1 VGKKPPEELY
11 KYKIVCMAVLERL
24 SEQGLIDLY
33 YGDETGVSTAGYCPY
48 AWQGKEEDLSVAALP
63 ISRQRLNCFG
73 CISRT
78 NQFWS
83 ATTAKAVD
91 GEFIFEQLNAFTQT
105 LTKPAVLVLDN
116 ARIHKTDKILRHLEQ
131 WQQSNLYIFYLPP
144 YSPHLNI
151 AETLW
156 RVMKGK
162 WLEVKDY
169 GSAQTLFEATKKC
182 LKEVGITRT
191 IHFSPFTINYFPR
204 GT

>member
-1 VGKKPPEELY
+1 VRKRVGKKPPQELY
-11 KYKIVCMAVLERL
+11 EHKLACLKELEAL
-24 SEQGLIDLY
+24 STQGFIDLY

-48 AWQGKEEDLSVAALP
+48 AWQHKDEQLSIAALP

-78 NQFWS
+78 NQFWH
-83 ATTAKAVD
+83 ATTTRTMDA
-91 GEFIFEQLNAFTQT
+91 EFIFEQLKAFSQT
-105 LTKPAVLVLDN
+105 LTKPTVLVLDN
-116 ARIHKTDKILRHLEQ
+116 ARIHKTDKILHHL
-131 WQQSNLYIFYLPP
+131 QQFQQQNLYIFYLPP

-169 GSAQTLFEATKKC
+169 LSADTLFKAVRQC
-182 LKEVGITRT
+182 LADVGT
-191 IHFSPFTINYFPR
+191 IRTINYAPFN
-204 GT
+204 TN

>member
-1 VGKKPPEELY
+1 MGKAPDKALYDYKVELLEEL
-11 KYKIVCMAVLERL
+11 ESL
-24 SEQGLIDLY
+24 STQGMIDLY

-48 AWQGKEEDLSVAALP
+48 AWQGKAEKISVAALP

-83 ATTAKAVD
+83 ATTTKAID
-91 GEFIFEQLNAFTQT
+91 GEFIFEQLEAFC
-105 LTKPAVLVLDN
+105 LSLHKPTFLVLDN
-116 ARIHKTDKILRHLEQ
+116 ASVHKTDHILRHLEN
-131 WQQSNLYIFYLPP
+131 WQQRELYIFYLPP

-156 RVMKGK
+156 RVRKGK

-169 GSAQTLFEATKKC
+169 LSADTLFKATKQY
-182 LKEVGITRT
+182 LSEVGTKRSVNYA
-191 IHFSPFTINYFPR
+191 HFTIN
-204 GT
+204 

>member
-1 VGKKPPEELY
+1 VGKKPDQELY
-11 KYKIVCMAVLERL
+11 EYKLACLAVLERL
-24 SEQGLIDLY
+24 REQGLIDLY

-48 AWQGKEEDLSVAALP
+48 AWQHKAEKLSIAALP

-78 NQFWS
+78 NQFWH
-83 ATTAKAVD
+83 ATTLKSID
-91 GEFIFEQLNAFTQT
+91 GEFVFEQLEAFSLT
-105 LTKPAVLVLDN
+105 LRKPTVLVLDN
-116 ARIHKTDKILRHLEQ
+116 ARIHKTRKILKHLEQ
-131 WQQSNLYIFYLPP
+131 WQQRNLYIFYLPP

-169 GSAQTLFEATKKC
+169 SSAQTLFEATKKC
-182 LKEVGITRT
+182 LSEVGASRT
-191 IHFSPFTINYFPR
+191 IHFSPFNIN
-204 GT
+204 

>member
-1 VGKKPPEELY
+1 VGKKPDKELY
-11 KYKIVCMAVLERL
+11 EYKLVCLAVLEHLR
-24 SEQGLIDLY
+24 EQGLIDLY

-48 AWQGKEEDLSVAALP
+48 AWQHKDEDLSIAALP

-83 ATTAKAVD
+83 ATTTKAID
-91 GEFIFEQLNAFTQT
+91 GEFIFEQLNAFSQT
-105 LTKPAVLVLDN
+105 LSKPTVLVLDN
-116 ARIHKTDKILRHLEQ
+116 ARIHKTAKILNYLEQ

-169 GSAQTLFEATKKC
+169 VSADTLFKAVRQCLADVGTK
-182 LKEVGITRT
+182 R
-191 IHFSPFTINYFPR
+191 TINYAPF
-204 GT
+204 TTN

>member
-1 VGKKPPEELY
+1 VGKKPDPQVYAHKLACLKELE
-11 KYKIVCMAVLERL
+11 AL
-24 SEQGLIDLY
+24 STQGVIDLY

-48 AWQGKEEDLSVAALP
+48 AWQHKDEKISIAALP

-78 NQFWS
+78 NQFWH
-83 ATTAKAVD
+83 ATTAKAID
-91 GEFIFEQLNAFTQT
+91 GQFIFEQLEAFSQT
-105 LTKPAVLVLDN
+105 LTKPTVLVLDN
-116 ARIHKTDKILRHLEQ
+116 ARIHKTDKILKHLEQ
-131 WQQSNLYIFYLPP
+131 WQQRNLYIFYLPP

-156 RVMKGK
+156 RVMKGQ

-169 GSAQTLFEATKKC
+169 SSAQTLFEATKKC
-182 LKEVGITRT
+182 LKEVGATHT
-191 IHFSPFTINYFPR
+191 IHFSPFNINYFSR

>member
-1 VGKKPPEELY
+1 MQL
-11 KYKIVCMAVLERL
+11 LEQC
-24 SEQGLIDLY
+24 SEQGWIDLY

-48 AWQGKEEDLSVAALP
+48 AWQHKDEKLSVAALP

-83 ATTAKAVD
+83 ATTTQAIN
-91 GEFIFEQLNAFTQT
+91 GEFIFEQLKAFSQT
-105 LTKPAVLVLDN
+105 LSKPTVLVLNN
-116 ARIHKTDKILRHLEQ
+116 ARVHKTDKMLRHLEQ

-169 GSAQTLFEATKKC
+169 DSAQILFEATKKC
-182 LKEVGITRT
+182 LAEVGITRS
-191 IHFSPFTINYFPR
+191 IHVTKLLVE
-204 GT
+204 

>member
-1 VGKKPPEELY
+1 MGKKPDQELY
-11 KYKIVCMAVLERL
+11 EYKIACLAVPERL
-24 SEQGLIDLY
+24 SEQGWIDLY

-48 AWQGKEEDLSVAALP
+48 AWQHKDEDLSVAALP
-63 ISRQRLNCFG
+63 ITRQRLNCFG

-83 ATTAKAVD
+83 ATTTKAID
-91 GEFIFEQLNAFTQT
+91 GEFIFEQLNAFSQT
-105 LTKPAVLVLDN
+105 LTKPTVLVLDN
-116 ARIHKTDKILRHLEQ
+116 ARIHKTDKILKHLEQ
-131 WQQSNLYIFYLPP
+131 WQQRNLYIFYLPP

-169 GSAQTLFEATKKC
+169 SSAQTLFEATKKC
-182 LKEVGITRT
+182 LSEVGITRT
-191 IHFSPFTINYFPR
+191 IHFSPFTIN
-204 GT
+204 

>member
-1 VGKKPPEELY
+1 MGKAPDKELY
-11 KYKIVCMAVLERL
+11 DYKVALLEQLESL
-24 SEQGLIDLY
+24 STRGLIDLY

-48 AWQGKEEDLSVAALP
+48 AWQHKAEKISVAALP
-63 ISRQRLNCFG
+63 ISRQRLKCFG

-83 ATTAKAVD
+83 ATTAKAID
-91 GEFIFEQLNAFTQT
+91 GEFIFEQLNAFSQS
-105 LTKPAVLVLDN
+105 LNKPAVLVLDN
-116 ARIHKTDKILRHLEQ
+116 ARIHKTDKILKHLEQ

-144 YSPHLNI
+144 YCPHLNI

-169 GSAQTLFEATKKC
+169 LSADTLFKAARQC
-182 LKEVGITRT
+182 LTEVGTKHT
-191 IHFSPFTINYFPR
+191 IHYAPFTTN
-204 GT
+204 